1 MLLTKKKAFMLINA
15 RNLHNIIVT
24 KIAKGKMDKGL
35 TIYYALVKETFTALV
50 PLKIVP
56 NG

>member
-1 MLLTKKKAFMLINA
+1 MLVNA

>member
-1 MLLTKKKAFMLINA
+1 MLVNA

-24 KIAKGKMDKGL
+24 KIEKGKMDKGL
-35 TIYYALVKETFTALV
+35 KIYYALVKKTFTALV